1 LLVEGIRLERQK
13 EDVMA
18 EKYEI
23 IMDAC
28 LALSDEGREASQEI
42 IARHYRFDSQAKP
55 RSLPRDKS
63 VVTERKVEASD
74 FWNEDHSA
82 MMRVF
87 ARDGFM
93 NRFTGELLIFPAVLR
108 LLSKELPSVMPYQ
121 MAWRIG
127 EIHVA
132 YYDLYACI
140 DRLLPESRGG
150 SVAESNLVTTT
161 MPYILARSN
170 ATIEEM
176 GWRLTR
182 EGFVDEWDGMSSWY
196 VQYLNANQEL
206 RKLNYF
212 NLWYIAAKK
221 VLEL

>member
-1 LLVEGIRLERQK
+1 
-13 EDVMA
+13 MT

-28 LALSDEGREASQEI
+28 LALSDEGSEASQEI
-42 IARHYRFDSQAKP
+42 IKELYRFDPLAKP
-55 RSLPRDKS
+55 KPVPREMAAPI
-63 VVTERKVEASD
+63 ERKVEASD
-74 FWNEDHSA
+74 FWNEDHAS

-108 LLSKELPSVMPYQ
+108 LLSKEFPSIMPYQ

-127 EIHVA
+127 EIHIA

-150 SVAESNLVTTT
+150 SDAESNLVTTT
-161 MPYILARSN
+161 MPYVLARSHS
-170 ATIEEM
+170 TVEEM

-196 VQYLNANQEL
+196 LEYVNANPEL
-206 RKLNYF
+206 RNTNYF

>member
-1 LLVEGIRLERQK
+1 MGDGRAETGSMTER
-13 EDVMA
+13 
-18 EKYEI
+18 YEI

-28 LALSDEGREASQEI
+28 LALSDEGKGASETVIRKGYPFDPQARPRLVPREKEAPL
-42 IARHYRFDSQAKP
+42 D
-55 RSLPRDKS
+55 
-63 VVTERKVEASD
+63 RKVEASD
-74 FWNEDHSA
+74 FWNEDHAS

-121 MAWRIG
+121 MAWKLG
-127 EIHVA
+127 ETHIA
-132 YYDLYACI
+132 YYDLCACVV
-140 DRLLPESRGG
+140 RLLPKSHGG
-150 SVAESNLVTTT
+150 SDVEGNLVTTT
-161 MPYILARSN
+161 MPYVLARSDST
-170 ATIEEM
+170 AEEM

-182 EGFVDEWDGMSSWY
+182 EGYVDEWDGMSSWY
-196 VQYLNANQEL
+196 VEYLKENPDL
-206 RKLNYF
+206 RNINYF

>member
-1 LLVEGIRLERQK
+1 
-13 EDVMA
+13 MT

-28 LALSDEGREASQEI
+28 LALSDEGREASQEMI
-42 IARHYRFDSQAKP
+42 RRHYRFDPQAKP
-55 RSLPRDKS
+55 RPVARDEAVPS
-63 VVTERKVEASD
+63 DRKVEASD
-74 FWNEDHSA
+74 FWNEDQAA

-108 LLSKELPSVMPYQ
+108 LLSKELPSIMPYQ
-121 MAWRIG
+121 MAWKVR
-127 EIHVA
+127 EIHIA

-161 MPYILARSN
+161 MPYVLARSN

-196 VQYLNANQEL
+196 VEYIKANQEL
-206 RKLNYF
+206 RNTNYF